1 MCRTESPGN
10 VRAFLRASYLVDQR
24 MERVMGTKH
33 TPGPWS
39 YWSGY
44 NHVDKIEAQVTA
56 EDGDIV
62 IASYNHLI
70 AEGEA
75 NAKLMAMSPQLL
87 LALVDA
93 VTIFRGLVDVMPV
106 LRERVEAYDNLI
118 AKATA

>member
-1 MCRTESPGN
+1 
-10 VRAFLRASYLVDQR
+10 
-24 MERVMGTKH
+24 METKH

-118 AKATA
+118 SKATA

>member
-1 MCRTESPGN
+1 MT
-10 VRAFLRASYLVDQR
+10 
-24 MERVMGTKH
+24 TKH

-44 NHVDKIEAQVTA
+44 NPYDKIEAQVTA
-56 EDGDIV
+56 EGGDIV

-93 VTIFRGLVDVMPV
+93 VTIFRGIADVMPV